1 MLGTDETIWKDLLS
15 TADSLP
21 KEQEQENKKK
31 LLLFCFNSALN
42 VAKTAFWREKTAKN
56 VENLLE
62 GRSVV
67 SEKQLL
73 AHEYE
78 HEH

>member
-1 MLGTDETIWKDLLS
+1 MLKQFGRICWVLLIH
-15 TADSLP
+15 LP
-21 KEQEQENKKK
+21 KNKSTNKKT
-31 LLLFCFNSALN
+31 LLFCFNSALN

-62 GRSVV
+62 GWSVA

-73 AHEYE
+73 VHEYE

>member
-1 MLGTDETIWKDLLS
+1 MLGTDEAIWKDLLNN
-15 TADSLP
+15 ADPLP
-21 KEQEQENKKK
+21 KEQKQENKKT
-31 LLLFCFNSALN
+31 FCFCFASALN
-42 VAKTAFWREKTAKN
+42 AAKTPIGREKTAKN
-56 VENLLE
+56 VKKMQE
-62 GRSVV
+62 GRSVA

>member
-1 MLGTDETIWKDLLS
+1 LEGSVGI
-15 TADSLP
+15 ADSLA
-21 KEQEQENKKK
+21 KEQINEQKKT
-31 LLLFCFNSALN
+31 LLFCFNSALN

-62 GRSVV
+62 GWSVA

-73 AHEYE
+73 VHEYE

>member
-1 MLGTDETIWKDLLS
+1 MKQFGRICLVLLIH
-15 TADSLP
+15 LP
-21 KEQEQENKKK
+21 KNKNNKQKK
-31 LLLFCFNSALN
+31 TLLFCFNSALN

-62 GRSVV
+62 GWSVA

-73 AHEYE
+73 VHEYE

>member
-21 KEQEQENKKK
+21 KEQEQENKKTFA
-31 LLLFCFNSALN
+31 FCFASALN

-62 GRSVV
+62 GWSVA

-73 AHEYE
+73 VHEYE